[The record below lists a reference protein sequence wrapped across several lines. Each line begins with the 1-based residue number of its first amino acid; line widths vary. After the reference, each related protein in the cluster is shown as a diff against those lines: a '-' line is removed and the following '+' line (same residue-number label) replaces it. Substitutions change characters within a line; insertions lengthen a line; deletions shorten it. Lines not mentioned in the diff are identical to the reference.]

1 MLSKWPLFAAA
12 FGLLTCVL
20 FSQANSRQISGIAQE
35 RARAN
40 QLQVAP
46 SLNEELAK
54 FRRVPMPFHSQGLSA
69 REQDLV
75 KKLVEASQY
84 LEQIYWRQSDPDGLK
99 LLISL
104 EASKAPQD
112 AALRRFVMI
121 NGSRYDLIRNNAPF
135 VGTVPMSPDHGLY
148 PAGLTRE
155 EMEAYVRAHPE
166 QKAALYAPQTVVRRD
181 GDRLVAVPYH
191 VAYRQWLEPAAQALN
206 EAAALS
212 DDQNFANFLRL
223 RAKALLDDDFY
234 ASDIAW
240 IELEN
245 PKFDVIFA
253 PYEVYLDDL
262 LGVKTSYGAAVM
274 IRNEEESRKLALFQK
289 YVPEIEDSLPIAAQ
303 DRPSKAGHHSPM
315 EVMDTP
321 FRAGD
326 LRHGYQAVADNL
338 PNDPR
343 IHQEKGSKKMF
354 FKNFMDARVTYVVLP
369 IAKRLLRADQAPQAS
384 GDGYLA
390 FTMMHEISHELG
402 PTYSHTANGRAQI
415 NEAIGA
421 PYSAL
426 EESKADVVGMFGL
439 DWLIEHGA
447 LPKEKRTEYYASYV
461 GGIFRTVRFGIAEAH
476 GRGEMMEFNYL
487 VEKGV
492 IVRDSSTGRYA
503 IDSGH
508 MPAAITSLARELLEM
523 EATGDR
529 ARVEAWFKKYD
540 RMPEDLAKS
549 LAAASDIP
557 VDVDP
562 VFSFPEP
569 IR

>member
-20 FSQANSRQISGIAQE
+20 FSQANSKQISGIAQE

-112 AALRRFVMI
+112 AALRRFLMI

-135 VGTVPMSPDHGLY
+135 VGTTPMSPDHGLY

-212 DDQNFANFLRL
+212 DDQKFANFLRL

-274 IRNEEESRKLALFQK
+274 IRNEEES
-289 YVPEIEDSLPIAAQ
+289 
-303 DRPSKAGHHSPM
+303 
-315 EVMDTP
+315 
-321 FRAGD
+321 
-326 LRHGYQAVADNL
+326 
-338 PNDPR
+338 
-343 IHQEKGSKKMF
+343 QE
-354 FKNFMDARVTYVVLP
+354 T
-369 IAKRLLRADQAPQAS
+369 
-384 GDGYLA
+384 
-390 FTMMHEISHELG
+390 
-402 PTYSHTANGRAQI
+402 
-415 NEAIGA
+415 
-421 PYSAL
+421 
-426 EESKADVVGMFGL
+426 
-439 DWLIEHGA
+439 GA
-447 LPKEKRTEYYASYV
+447 LPEVRSGDRRLASYRGAGSALQGRPSFADGSYGHAV
-461 GGIFRTVRFGIAEAH
+461 SRGRPAARLS
-476 GRGEMMEFNYL
+476 GRG
-487 VEKGV
+487 G
-492 IVRDSSTGRYA
+492 
-503 IDSGH
+503 
-508 MPAAITSLARELLEM
+508 
-523 EATGDR
+523 
-529 ARVEAWFKKYD
+529 
-540 RMPEDLAKS
+540 
-549 LAAASDIP
+549 
-557 VDVDP
+557 
-562 VFSFPEP
+562 
-569 IR
+569 